1 MTQANQQ
8 QLIADATKRL
18 SHASDSPRLDA
29 EMLLAHALGQDR
41 SYLRAWPERAPAPAQ
56 AARFESLLARRQAGE
71 PVAHLLGVR
80 EFWSLDLHVTPDTL
94 IPRPETELL
103 VERALLRIPA
113 DHPATVADL
122 GTGSGAIALAIASER
137 PRAQVLATDRAAA
150 ALAVARRN
158 AAAHAIDTVEFR
170 EGDWCAGLPA
180 DSFDVILSNPPYIA
194 AQDPHLAQG
203 DARFDP
209 RSALVS
215 GPDGLDDLRR
225 LIPAALA
232 CLKPGGWLLVE
243 HGYDQGPALV
253 RLFEAAGYQ
262 GIQDHAD
269 LAGKSRMTEGKRPQ
283 QGFPQPGKV

>member
-1 MTQANQQ
+1 MQPGTLQSLLAAASAS
-8 QLIADATKRL
+8 LAST
-18 SHASDSPRLDA
+18 SDSPRLDA
-29 EMLLAHALGQDR
+29 ELLLAHALGQDR
-41 SYLRAWPERAPAPAQ
+41 SYLRAWPERTPAPAQ

-80 EFWSLDLHVTPDTL
+80 EFWSLELQVTPDTL

-113 DHPATVADL
+113 DRPATVADL

-253 RLFEAAGYQ
+253 RLFEVAGYQ
-262 GIQDHAD
+262 DVQDHAD
-269 LAGKSRMTEGKRPQ
+269 LAGNSRMTEGKRPQ
-283 QGFPQPGKV
+283 QGFPQPGKE

>member
-1 MTQANQQ
+1 MPPVSIQSLLA
-8 QLIADATKRL
+8 AATEAL
-18 SHASDSPRLDA
+18 SASSESPRLDA
-29 EMLLAHALGQDR
+29 ELLLAHALGKER
-41 SYLRAWPERAPAPAQ
+41 SYLRSWPERCPTATETAEFHA
-56 AARFESLLARRQAGE
+56 LLARRQAGE

-80 EFWSLDLHVTPDTL
+80 EFWSLDLQVTPDTL

-103 VERALLRIPA
+103 VERALLHIPA
-113 DHPATVADL
+113 DRPASVADL

-137 PRAQVLATDRAAA
+137 PRARILAIDLSAA

-158 AAAHAIDTVEFR
+158 AAAHAIHTVEFQ
-170 EGDWCAGLPA
+170 EGDWCVGLPA

-209 RSALVS
+209 RGALVS
-215 GPDGLDDLRR
+215 GADGLDDLRR

-243 HGYDQGPALV
+243 HGYDQGPALL

-262 GIQDHAD
+262 DVQDHAD
-269 LAGKSRMTEGKRPQ
+269 LAGNSRMTEGKRPQ
-283 QGFPQPGKV
+283 QGVPQPGKA

>member
-1 MTQANQQ
+1 MQPGTLQSLLAAASAS
-8 QLIADATKRL
+8 LAST
-18 SHASDSPRLDA
+18 SDSPRLDA
-29 EMLLAHALGQDR
+29 ELLLAHALGQDR
-41 SYLRAWPERAPAPAQ
+41 SYLRAWPERVPAPAQ
-56 AARFESLLARRQAGE
+56 AARFASLLARRQAGE

-80 EFWSLDLHVTPDTL
+80 EFWSLELQVTPDTL

-103 VERALLRIPA
+103 VERALLHIPA
-113 DHPATVADL
+113 DRPATVADL

-137 PRAQVLATDRAAA
+137 PRARVLATDRAAA

-158 AAAHAIDTVEFR
+158 AAAHAIDNVEFQ
-170 EGDWCAGLPA
+170 EGDWCKGMPA
-180 DSFDVILSNPPYIA
+180 DHFDVILSNPPYIA
-194 AQDPHLAQG
+194 AGDPHLAQG

-215 GPDGLDDLRR
+215 GPDGLDDLRL

-243 HGYDQGPALV
+243 HGYDQGAELV

-262 GIQDHAD
+262 DVQDHAD
-269 LAGKSRMTEGKRPQ
+269 LADKSRMIEGKRPY
-283 QGFPQPGKV
+283 QGFSQAGKS

>member
-1 MTQANQQ
+1 MTQASLQ
-8 QLIADATKRL
+8 QLLARATETL
-18 SHASDSPRLDA
+18 SVFSDSPRLDA
-29 EMLLAHALGQDR
+29 ELLLAHALGKDR
-41 SYLRAWPERAPAPAQ
+41 SYLRAWPERVPAPAQ
-56 AARFESLLARRQAGE
+56 AARFESLLARRLAGE

-80 EFWSLDLHVTPDTL
+80 EFWSLDLQVTPDTL

-113 DHPATVADL
+113 DRPATVADL

-137 PRAQVLATDRAAA
+137 PRAQVLATDRAPA
-150 ALAVARRN
+150 ALTVARRN
-158 AAAHAIDTVEFR
+158 AAAHAIDNVEFR

-180 DSFDVILSNPPYIA
+180 DTFDIILSNPPYIA

-209 RSALVS
+209 RSALVA

-225 LIPAALA
+225 IIRDAAR

-243 HGYDQGPALV
+243 HGYDQGPAVV
-253 RLFEAAGYQ
+253 RLFATEGYRD
-262 GIQDHAD
+262 IRDYPD
-269 LAGKSRMTEGKRPQ
+269 LADNSRVTEGHRPC
-283 QGFPQPGKV
+283 